1 MWNLKAH
8 DWVMCRAA
16 ELDTVEDRQTVV
28 ATCIEVGESKRE
40 SRTGGT
46 TKLVLE

>member
-1 MWNLKAH
+1 MWNSKAQ
-8 DWVMCRAA
+8 DWVYRVT
-16 ELDTVEDRQTVV
+16 ELDTVEGRQTVV